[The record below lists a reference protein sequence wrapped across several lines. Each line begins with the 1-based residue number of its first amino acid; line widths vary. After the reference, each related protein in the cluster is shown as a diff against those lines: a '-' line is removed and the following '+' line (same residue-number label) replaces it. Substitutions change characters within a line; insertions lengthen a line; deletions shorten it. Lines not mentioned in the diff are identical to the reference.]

1 MPEWTMIG
9 KVLIAIGVASILLGG
24 MLLAADRI
32 PSLGQVFSW
41 FGRLPGDVSFKR
53 ENVSFYVPL
62 GTSLLVSV
70 ILSLLFWVVG
80 WFVRR

>member
-9 KVLIAIGVASILLGG
+9 KVLIAIGVVSILLGG

-32 PSLGQVFSW
+32 PSLGQAFSW

-53 ENVSFYVPL
+53 DNFSVYFPL